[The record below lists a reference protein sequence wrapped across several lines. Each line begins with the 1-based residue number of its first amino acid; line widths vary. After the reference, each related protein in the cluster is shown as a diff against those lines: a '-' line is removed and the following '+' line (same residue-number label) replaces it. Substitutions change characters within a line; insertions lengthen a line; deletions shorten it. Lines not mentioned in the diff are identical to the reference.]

1 MMECTGRNSFYWL
14 PSSWC
19 SWSSQ
24 VIGNLCQKVNSTM
37 ESERFKAENR
47 FRGILSIWGAN
58 TEIHQWDEPVDKHVR
73 TTKCFLPHIHPV
85 TIAQTF
91 VLCSQFH
98 QNTIMQGWNSTIHG
112 SGGCTDTLQIH
123 DCHWER
129 CLLFWESQGLYTWF
143 MPTLLAKGN
152 HVTSSQADD
161 RQCKYGLSCKC
172 S

>member
-14 PSSWC
+14 QSSWC

-98 QNTIMQGWNSTIHG
+98 QNTIMQGMKFY
-112 SGGCTDTLQIH
+112 D
-123 DCHWER
+123 
-129 CLLFWESQGLYTWF
+129 TWF
-143 MPTLLAKGN
+143 RWLHWHITNSRLSLGTVSPLLR
-152 HVTSSQADD
+152 VTGFVHMVYANSS
-161 RQCKYGLSCKC
+161 C
-172 S
+172 